1 MKSRMIT
8 RRQKLAQ
15 EELVAS
21 GGDNFNMG
29 DQVEK
34 AEDGEGRTEV
44 PRLARRKKNAA
55 PEDVPVAEPAGDNP
69 FVGVKAETL
78 TKLIK
83 ALSTDEDL
91 VNDKAV
97 AELIADATEQLISR
111 PPVVDEAAAPA
122 APANAAPAAAPAPTE
137 EALPR
142 AAGRKKAGPLM
153 EKVTPVDQSLTTTGP
168 LGALRRLLYTLDG
181 SENKHQIL
189 GLVEKALDESPEES
203 PAGSPVIASR
213 RKRAD
218 GGASFISGPLT
229 VEEGK
234 TGEVPEIAEA
244 HGKTDDLGRISP
256 RVKRPAGE
264 ESIEKFATDLSLSS
278 AVKKSEDFGEKLKAL
293 YLDAKCLTTV
303 NETRPVRDAV
313 EAIFHAAKAFAE
325 ASKVLNKQCQQ
336 EKFDEEAEVAKLKE
350 KKSSRMLGFLNIA
363 SAE

>member
-8 RRQKLAQ
+8 RRQKTAQ

-34 AEDGEGRTEV
+34 AEDGEGKTEV
-44 PRLARRKKNAA
+44 PRLARRNKHAA

-111 PPVVDEAAAPA
+111 PPVVDEAPAAAAPATTAPVAPA
-122 APANAAPAAAPAPTE
+122 APA

-142 AAGRKKAGPLM
+142 AAARKKAGPLM
-153 EKVTPVDQSLTTTGP
+153 EKFTPEEQSLTETGP
-168 LGALRRLLYTLDG
+168 LGALRKLLYTLDG
-181 SENKHQIL
+181 SENKYQIL
-189 GLVEKALDESPEES
+189 GLVEKTLNEVPE
-203 PAGSPVIASR
+203 PANRNDAVLASRR

-218 GGASFISGPLT
+218 GGAYFISGPLDI
-229 VEEGK
+229 EEGK
-234 TGEVPEIAEA
+234 TSEVPEIAEA
-244 HGKTDDLGRISP
+244 HGKTKDNTKIT
-256 RVKRPAGE
+256 RPE
-264 ESIEKFATDLSLSS
+264 TENIEKFAGDLSLSS
-278 AVKKSEDFGEKLKAL
+278 AVKKSEDFGDKLKAL
-293 YLDAKCLTTV
+293 YLDAKCLTSV

-313 EAIFHAAKAFAE
+313 ESIFHAAKAFAE
-325 ASKVLNKQCQQ
+325 ASKVLNKQSQQ
-336 EKFDEEAEVAKLKE
+336 EKFDEEAEAARLKE
-350 KKSSRMLGFLNIA
+350 KKSSRVLGFLNIA
-363 SAE
+363 SVAE